1 MNKKVSQALILIVQF
16 GINMVVPIALMC
28 ALGVY
33 LDRKFHTSFWT
44 ILFFILGAVAG
55 AQNVFKMARRVYSM
69 PADRELSVR
78 HKKKESAL
86 ETSKAEQENKKEMRE
101 DFAKQRTKESS

>member
-28 ALGVY
+28 ALGIY
-33 LDRKFHTSFWT
+33 LDRKFQASFWT

-55 AQNVFKMARRVYSM
+55 AQNVFKMAKRVYSM
-69 PADRELSVR
+69 PTDRELSAR

-86 ETSKAEQENKKEMRE
+86 ETPKAEQENKK
-101 DFAKQRTKESS
+101 K